1 MKISACYIVK
11 NEEENLEKSICSIK
25 DFYDELIVVDTGST
39 DNTVQI
45 AQKYNAK
52 IFFYSWHNDFAAARN
67 FGKKKARGDWIIY
80 LDADECYNGS
90 VSLRDFFRK
99 KELSSIDAILVAS
112 YYSQEFPPARALKFF
127 RNDDKLEYKG
137 KVHEV
142 LTRKD
147 GELRWIYIPKL
158 SILHRG
164 YEKEIL
170 PQKIRR
176 NMNIIL
182 EDIRENGE
190 NEAYYFYLARGYFF
204 LHDYNKSL
212 YYIKKAITS
221 PITYY
226 NEEMNYYH
234 ILLESMRQ
242 LKYPPQEMIEVADEG
257 IRQFP
262 ELPEFYGE
270 KGIIL
275 SSIGDYDNAYELLKK
290 CIYKYEFPE
299 KSNRAAGYLDNN
311 AMGIIYARL
320 ARLAMIKNEE
330 IIPELATILAL
341 KTSNGV
347 WGKDER
353 EIIIANNRYDI
364 CNSSD
369 RKI

>member
-45 AQKYNAK
+45 AQKYDAK

-67 FGKKKARGDWIIY
+67 FAKKKATGDWIVF
-80 LDADECYNGS
+80 LDADECYNSS
-90 VSLRDFFRK
+90 VLLREFLSRKSLAD
-99 KELSSIDAILVAS
+99 IDAILVS
-112 YYSQEFPPARALKFF
+112 LYYSWELPPIRVVRLF
-127 RNDDKLEYKG
+127 RNDDNLEYRG
-137 KVHEV
+137 KIHEV

-147 GELRWIYIPKL
+147 GEIRWIYVPEL
-158 SILHRG
+158 SILHWG
-164 YEKEIL
+164 YENEVL
-170 PQKIRR
+170 PGKIKR
-176 NMNIIL
+176 NMDIML
-182 EDIRENGE
+182 EDIRENGY

-204 LHDYNKSL
+204 FHDYKKSL
-212 YYIKKAITS
+212 YYIKKAIAS

-242 LKYPPQEMIEVADEG
+242 LKYPPQKMIEVADEG

-275 SSIGDYDNAYELLKK
+275 SSIGDYDSAYELLKK
-290 CIYKYEFPE
+290 CIYKYEFLE
-299 KSNRAAGYLDNN
+299 KSQRTSGYLDNN

-330 IIPELATILAL
+330 IIAELATILAL